1 MNHGKINLRQ
11 LFICH
16 SLKTCTDFYKS
27 LKFANFTKTIKTIK
41 KKNSEISNSFKN
53 RTINNNNKQTKFF
66 NSFHKSFIHKKLS
79 SNPKYVEIES
89 RICSTDRGQK
99 FKNIIE
105 NDKNKNSILKHNLK
119 KIFLTNDYKNQRNKG
134 KKHILIKTENNDTE
148 IAKKNLNLNIHSNIF
163 LPFNL
168 KRFRNHDYPDILC
181 PKLEDFI
188 EDIKMVRTVKFINNI
203 KVEKQKTQNASVGLE
218 IEKADIIM
226 NSLSNSLKLLNS
238 YNTSFTNYNK
248 YLVNEIKKEKY
259 ILNNYVIDEN
269 IIKEQ
274 VELLEKKFDDLL
286 LEFEILKNFKNLFIA
301 IKSKTKIKY
310 NNLSN
315 KTFSEKYKEKIKQNF
330 LFHKKKTNSLSSK
343 ELFNKRSSPRKKS
356 RILRNIKQNEFSMIL
371 KNKKSSQSVK
381 KEKLEKKEEKKSE
394 RKQKKH
400 QTILNT
406 KNNDNFKNEI
416 KKLERFNSIQPSALN
431 IKNNLENIINNQK
444 KKKATKKVKFENYD
458 VKRELKLIVNN
469 LLKKIDKYNNI
480 EYRIIYYKLLFD
492 KENNSLDILM
502 RNQLIKESINN
513 LNFSKNYYSLL
524 TSKYNLLKSQS
535 NDYSLFILI
544 YKKTNEMIDSIID
557 FKVKKYQNIINK
569 LISLYDNNKLLIQ
582 YNNEKNRN
590 KTLRAH
596 LEEELINY
604 LYKLFIV
611 IEKLIHEL
619 IQGRNNYLSNH
630 YYSEQIEKYENKMDN
645 AKKIFNIR
653 FKRSEELLRRKKIN
667 EDAIKKWNKIIY
679 LPYKKVPIKYK
690 ILTNHPKK
698 YIT

>member
-1 MNHGKINLRQ
+1 M
-11 LFICH
+11 
-16 SLKTCTDFYKS
+16 
-27 LKFANFTKTIKTIK
+27 
-41 KKNSEISNSFKN
+41 
-53 RTINNNNKQTKFF
+53 
-66 NSFHKSFIHKKLS
+66 
-79 SNPKYVEIES
+79 
-89 RICSTDRGQK
+89 
-99 FKNIIE
+99 
-105 NDKNKNSILKHNLK
+105 
-119 KIFLTNDYKNQRNKG
+119 
-134 KKHILIKTENNDTE
+134 
-148 IAKKNLNLNIHSNIF
+148 
-163 LPFNL
+163 
-168 KRFRNHDYPDILC
+168 
-181 PKLEDFI
+181 
-188 EDIKMVRTVKFINNI
+188 
-203 KVEKQKTQNASVGLE
+203 
-218 IEKADIIM
+218 
-226 NSLSNSLKLLNS
+226 
-238 YNTSFTNYNK
+238 
-248 YLVNEIKKEKY
+248 
-259 ILNNYVIDEN
+259 
-269 IIKEQ
+269 
-274 VELLEKKFDDLL
+274 
-286 LEFEILKNFKNLFIA
+286 
-301 IKSKTKIKY
+301 
-310 NNLSN
+310 
-315 KTFSEKYKEKIKQNF
+315 
-330 LFHKKKTNSLSSK
+330 
-343 ELFNKRSSPRKKS
+343 
-356 RILRNIKQNEFSMIL
+356 
-371 KNKKSSQSVK
+371 
-381 KEKLEKKEEKKSE
+381 
-394 RKQKKH
+394 
-400 QTILNT
+400 
-406 KNNDNFKNEI
+406 
-416 KKLERFNSIQPSALN
+416 
-431 IKNNLENIINNQK
+431 
-444 KKKATKKVKFENYD
+444 KFENYD

-502 RNQLIKESINN
+502 RNQLIKDSINN